1 VRAHRDIVTTRTGKL
16 TIALSRF
23 APGRFVDHVIRT
35 SFRRNLRGRLLDGAS
50 AAVIEFAERLE

>member
-1 VRAHRDIVTTRTGKL
+1 
-16 TIALSRF
+16 
-23 APGRFVDHVIRT
+23 VIRT